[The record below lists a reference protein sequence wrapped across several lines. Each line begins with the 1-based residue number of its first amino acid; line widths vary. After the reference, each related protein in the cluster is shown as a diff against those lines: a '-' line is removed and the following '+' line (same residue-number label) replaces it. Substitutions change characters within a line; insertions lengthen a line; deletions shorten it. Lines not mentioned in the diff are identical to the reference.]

1 MKFSQVA
8 IEGGETALDI
18 VESCNSAAPR
28 FHETLVQRFTRWT
41 LGALYALRPNRIS
54 LLPRLWLCN
63 LLFLFGSEAHRKLP
77 EQPKYYSKRGLVGL
91 SNDLS
96 VQALVANYSRGF
108 FPVCHLG
115 PMKWWCPEQ
124 RAVIDPAETH
134 ISKNLRRLI
143 RQNKFTLTM
152 DRDFG
157 GVIEACAQPRPGKVP
172 LSWITPRVMRAYLDA
187 YEAGYAHSVEVWD
200 ETGSLVGGLYGI
212 AIGKAFFGESQFS
225 AVEHASKIAVVAL
238 HRHLAHWGYNLR
250 DAKWMTPHL
259 ASLGFKPVSRD
270 HFLFLLARSRLG
282 EPGHLGA
289 WEIDPAIDL
298 VDGTVSP
305 SPDNIRDDR
314 FGLSAVARRHPGHF
328 LARKAS

>member
-1 MKFSQVA
+1 MKFSPLA
-8 IEGGETALDI
+8 IDGGETVLDS
-18 VESCNSAAPR
+18 VESCNSAAQR
-28 FHETLVQRFTRWT
+28 FHETLVQRCTRWT
-41 LGALYALRPNRIS
+41 LGALYALRPTRIS

-77 EQPKYYSKRGLVGL
+77 EQPKYYSRRGLVRLQQRPL
-91 SNDLS
+91 SPNPCRQLQSWVLS
-96 VQALVANYSRGF
+96 RLSPR
-108 FPVCHLG
+108 

-143 RQNKFTLTM
+143 RQQKFTLTM
-152 DRDFG
+152 DRNFA
-157 GVIEACAQPRPGKVP
+157 GVIEACARPRPGKVP

-200 ETGSLVGGLYGI
+200 ETGRLAGGLYGI

-270 HFLFLLARSRLG
+270 YFLFLLARSRLG

-289 WEIDPAIDL
+289 WKIDPAIDL

-305 SPDNIRDDR
+305 SPANIRDDR
-314 FGLSAVARRHPGHF
+314 FGLSAVA
-328 LARKAS
+328 